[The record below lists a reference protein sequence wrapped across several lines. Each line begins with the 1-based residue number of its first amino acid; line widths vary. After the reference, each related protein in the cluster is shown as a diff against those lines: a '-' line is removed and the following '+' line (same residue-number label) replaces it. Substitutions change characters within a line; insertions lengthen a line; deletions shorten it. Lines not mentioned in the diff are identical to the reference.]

1 MCCEAPPTN
10 CGSTQGQRRR
20 AARARRSEGATA
32 TGSKTL
38 WGYPNARCA
47 SPGPPDSPPRHDKKH
62 QTNPESPSKPPQA
75 RPAVAPRPWMPQRA
89 SEGKACRP
97 ALPRRRTYP
106 HTGPVHWVPYNQGRP
121 GRHGSPP
128 PGGLTMATLSGGGG
142 LYLEPGVP
150 TRPASV

>member
-1 MCCEAPPTN
+1 
-10 CGSTQGQRRR
+10 
-20 AARARRSEGATA
+20 
-32 TGSKTL
+32 
-38 WGYPNARCA
+38 
-47 SPGPPDSPPRHDKKH
+47 
-62 QTNPESPSKPPQA
+62 
-75 RPAVAPRPWMPQRA
+75 MPQRA

-121 GRHGSPP
+121 GRHGSPL